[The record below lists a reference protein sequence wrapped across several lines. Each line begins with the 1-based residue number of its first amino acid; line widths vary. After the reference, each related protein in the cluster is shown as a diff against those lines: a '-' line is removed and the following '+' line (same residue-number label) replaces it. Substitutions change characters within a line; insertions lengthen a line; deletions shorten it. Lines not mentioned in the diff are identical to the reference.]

1 VAPCFSIVSLP
12 DTDFFNGRRYKLK
25 KIGIFGGTFDP
36 VHIAHLRVAEEFTEA
51 LGLDRVLMTVSAVP
65 PHRESPEATA
75 SQRLEML
82 GLAAADNPAFEVS
95 DIEISRKGPSYTL
108 DTVREVRSRYDGSM
122 PYLALGVDAYLEIAA
137 WHRPA
142 DVLAESHIVVLTRP
156 GFEVDLIS
164 PLSDGYAAPYR
175 LGADYHVH
183 ESGATL
189 RMIRVSSMDVSSS
202 GIRSLIAQGRSIR
215 YLVPH
220 SVLKYIRLNHIYG
233 HWDYSEKG

>member
-1 VAPCFSIVSLP
+1 
-12 DTDFFNGRRYKLK
+12 
-25 KIGIFGGTFDP
+25 
-36 VHIAHLRVAEEFTEA
+36 
-51 LGLDRVLMTVSAVP
+51 
-65 PHRESPEATA
+65 
-75 SQRLEML
+75 ML